1 MNLLKSGKKKKRF
14 HKRIKSNVKVEVVEY
29 ASDQLSIVLED
40 LQLGEVE
47 RVDNILFPM
56 VQDEIVLIPYIDF
69 VCLFL
74 QCFKI

>member
-47 RVDNILFPM
+47 RIDNILFPM

-69 VCLFL
+69 V
-74 QCFKI
+74 IS

>member
-1 MNLLKSGKKKKRF
+1 MNLLKSGKIKKRF

-56 VQDEIVLIPYIDF
+56 VQDEIVLIPHIDF
-69 VCLFL
+69 V
-74 QCFKI
+74 IP

>member
-1 MNLLKSGKKKKRF
+1 MNLLKSGKIKKRC
-14 HKRIKSNVKVEVVEY
+14 HKRIKSNVKVEIVEY

-47 RVDNILFPM
+47 RIDNILFPM

-69 VCLFL
+69 V
-74 QCFKI
+74 IP

>member
-1 MNLLKSGKKKKRF
+1 MKSGKIKKRF
-14 HKRIKSNVKVEVVEY
+14 HKRIKSKVKVEVVEY

-74 QCFKI
+74 QCFKIQG

>member
-1 MNLLKSGKKKKRF
+1 MKSGEIKKRF

-29 ASDQLSIVLED
+29 ASDQLSIVLKD

-56 VQDEIVLIPYIDF
+56 VQDKIVLIPYFDF
-69 VCLFL
+69 V
-74 QCFKI
+74 IS

>member
-1 MNLLKSGKKKKRF
+1 MESGKIKKRF

-29 ASDQLSIVLED
+29 ASDQLSIVLKD

-56 VQDEIVLIPYIDF
+56 VHDEIVLIPYIDF
-69 VCLFL
+69 V
-74 QCFKI
+74 IS

>member
-1 MNLLKSGKKKKRF
+1 M
-14 HKRIKSNVKVEVVEY
+14 KVEVVEY
-29 ASDQLSIVLED
+29 ASDQLSIVLKD

-69 VCLFL
+69 V
-74 QCFKI
+74 IS